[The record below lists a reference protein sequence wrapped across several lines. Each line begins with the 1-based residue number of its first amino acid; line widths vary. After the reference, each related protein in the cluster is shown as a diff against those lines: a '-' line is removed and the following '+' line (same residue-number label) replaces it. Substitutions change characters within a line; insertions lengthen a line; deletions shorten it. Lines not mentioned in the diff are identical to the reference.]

1 MALVSAKNTLGDLLL
16 VEINPAWTRQISPIT
31 GTKLP
36 MGTVLAKLA
45 DKYQRIDF
53 AGAGGAEVAA
63 AVLAEDIDAS
73 AGDVRGV
80 IIKRGAV
87 VASDAL
93 VWPSG
98 VTAPQKTG
106 ALAQLEALGV
116 VPVATL

>member
-1 MALVSAKNTLGDLLL
+1 MALITAKNTLGDLLL
-16 VEINPAWTRQISPIT
+16 VELNPAWTRQISPIT
-31 GTKLP
+31 GAKLT

-45 DKYQRIDF
+45 GKYQCIDF
-53 AGAGGAEVAA
+53 AGSGGAEVAA
-63 AVLAEDIDAS
+63 AVLAEDVDAA
-73 AGDVRGV
+73 AGDVPGV

-87 VASDAL
+87 VAISGL

-98 VTAPQKTG
+98 ATAPQIIG